1 MKCHMTEHFD
11 FLLQH
16 GEIMYLS
23 LYCKK

>member
-1 MKCHMTEHFD
+1 MTEHFD